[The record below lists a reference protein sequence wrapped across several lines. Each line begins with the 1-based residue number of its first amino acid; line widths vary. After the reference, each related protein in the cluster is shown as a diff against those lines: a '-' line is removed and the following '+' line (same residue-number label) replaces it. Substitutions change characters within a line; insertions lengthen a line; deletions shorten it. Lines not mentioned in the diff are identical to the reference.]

1 VGRRRGDARRVWRR
15 SFPRST
21 AHESVASASLGMNQT
36 TGGREGT
43 KLNLLPHLHETAE
56 KGGLDGAELRCG
68 GGDGGPGGW

>member
-1 VGRRRGDARRVWRR
+1 
-15 SFPRST
+15 
-21 AHESVASASLGMNQT
+21 MNQT